1 MITEEQLRDLFEEWT
16 GIHLTLDHGDVKC
29 SYREINDVVTPLN
42 GVMSIDAWTFTPV
55 RTVAMAT
62 TQATATVVARND
74 EEADNITAH
83 INDALQAVRGTTVI
97 VRGEDGKAIKLAVMP
112 GTAYRDETLHGVSF
126 GEGDECDVVV
136 NISYIATANGVN
148 SADTVLIIDGEQI
161 EVENVTSGMTS
172 ATDEHPGDDGITTTA
187 VPSKTFHVECGA
199 VLLDNEAGKIL
210 TKEGLDL
217 DNISLVH
224 CVEYTIGSVTRFY
237 MMVFTQCQIG
247 SSEMN
252 NVGASF
258 ALATANPDTMHFDA
272 RWNTTTAVGMTASI
286 GSEAGA
292 VVFWGDNTAS
302 RVGDSG
308 MVSHVYTDGVN
319 EHTIRIFGAYNAPI
333 TRSLRIGDN
342 LSGKRLIYVGE
353 DWDTS
358 GEPDMTVISCEQSR
372 LAIESGYLRE
382 LRDDDTP
389 LVSVGYMISNGT
401 EWRTSLDVV
410 TGIRDESLWHV
421 YVAEMGV

>member
-1 MITEEQLRDLFEEWT
+1 MINAWQLRDLFEEWT
-16 GIHLTLDHGDVKC
+16 GFTVTLHHGEVNE
-29 SYREINDVVTPLN
+29 SRRVINDVVTPTN
-42 GVMSIDAWTFTPV
+42 GAIQIDAWTFTPV

-62 TQATATVVARND
+62 TEAVVTIIARTD
-74 EEADNITAH
+74 EEATDIVRSLNASIE
-83 INDALQAVRGTTVI
+83 AVRGSTTLVKDA
-97 VRGEDGKAIKLAVMP
+97 DGKTFSLAVMA
-112 GTAYRDETLHGVSF
+112 GSAYRDEGIHGTNY
-126 GEGDECDVVV
+126 GQGDEYDVILRLWY
-136 NISYIATANGVN
+136 NATANGIN
-148 SADTVLIIDGEQI
+148 ATDTVLIIDGEQI
-161 EVENVTSGMTS
+161 EVENVISGMTS

-187 VPSKTFHVECGA
+187 VPSKTFHIECGA

-217 DNISLVH
+217 DNIASVH
-224 CVEYTIGSVTRFY
+224 CIEYTVGSVTRFY
-237 MMVFTQCQIG
+237 MMVFTQCRIG
-247 SSEMN
+247 SSELN

-272 RWNTTTAVGMTASI
+272 RWNATTAVGITASI
-286 GSEAGA
+286 GAEAGA

-308 MVSHVYTDGVN
+308 MVSHVYTDGIN
-319 EHTIRIFGAYNAPI
+319 EHTIRIFGAYNSPI
-333 TRSLRIGDN
+333 TRALRVGDN
-342 LSGKRLIYVGE
+342 LSGKRLIYVGD

-358 GEPDMTVISCEQSR
+358 GEPDMTLISCEQSR

-389 LVSVGYMISNGT
+389 LVSIGYMISNGM
-401 EWRTSLDVV
+401 ERRTSLDVV